1 MYEQDMNFQ
10 PRYKVNYIKELIQT
24 LEKLDIKPYPGMKY
38 KLENMVDEFFK
49 QGKKARDE
57 KRINQIME
65 NIKVNLFEGQLDEN
79 GEYIPAK
86 FELLTYPAY
95 YKIMSLQPN

>member
-1 MYEQDMNFQ
+1 MKFQ

-49 QGKKARDE
+49 
-57 KRINQIME
+57 
-65 NIKVNLFEGQLDEN
+65 
-79 GEYIPAK
+79 
-86 FELLTYPAY
+86 
-95 YKIMSLQPN
+95 